1 MPKPKSGEVFVR
13 ELRIT
18 PPDGVPITDW
28 RVNTDDFVKLIAAEE
43 GGGTTG
49 KKLHYHLYV
58 EITRS
63 ETWLKKWIYN
73 IAHCQNGESGNSV
86 FFSRKPHDNTI
97 GYVVKSGNIVCR
109 HGVDQTYIDEWIK
122 KSDEYVKNK
131 STERKREQRTKQSI
145 YKCMMDEVEEDLKS
159 GFIRG
164 LADEVGGAL
173 TYRYYKYSTYPTRS
187 QHEMMVIKLIHPYA
201 EDYVRSYYNK
211 SFHQY

>member
-1 MPKPKSGEVFVR
+1 MPKPKSGEVFQR

-18 PPDGVPITDW
+18 PPDGLPITDW
-28 RVNTDDFVKLIAAEE
+28 QANTDDFIKLIAAEE
-43 GGGTTG
+43 GGGDTG

-73 IAHCQNGESGNSV
+73 IAHCHNGESGNSV
-86 FFSRKPHDNTI
+86 FFTRKPHENTI

-122 KSDEYVKNK
+122 KSNEYVKGK

-145 YKCMMDEVEEDLKS
+145 YKCMMDEVESDLKA
-159 GFIRG
+159 GHLRG
-164 LADEVGGAL
+164 LADDIGTAL
-173 TYRYYKYSTYPTRS
+173 TERYYKYSTYPTRS

-201 EDYVRSYYNK
+201 SDYVRSFYNK
-211 SFHQY
+211 SFYQY